1 MRASSWSSG
10 GSASACSSC
19 FSSRLRLE
27 LGLDRYLLGQRDQQ
41 AAPLDQPPRDV
52 LVAALDHLTSLALA
66 ELPLPVE
73 DAGLRALGLGLGDP
87 ACRLVEAREGRV
99 RERVVGR
106 QLAEPLPRPRSP
118 RRGGQL
124 AERHAEAVPRVGE
137 LRIDRQ
143 RLAVDRDRLLGL
155 PVAEEIG
162 RPVVELVLG
171 RHASMRS
178 PYRRHRQVA
187 R

>member
-1 MRASSWSSG
+1 MRASSCSSG

-19 FSSRLRLE
+19 FSSGCVSSLVATGISSDSAISRRLRSIRRPAMYSSLRSAIS
-27 LGLDRYLLGQRDQQ
+27 L
-41 AAPLDQPPRDV
+41 P
-52 LVAALDHLTSLALA
+52 LALA

-73 DAGLRALGLGLGDP
+73 DASLRALALRLGD
-87 ACRLVEAREGRV
+87 AARRLIEAREGGV

-106 QLAEPLPRPRSP
+106 QLAEPLPGLDRLVVAAE
-118 RRGGQL
+118 L
-124 AERHAEAVPRVGE
+124 AERHPEAVPRVGE

-171 RHASMRS
+171 GHARC
-178 PYRRHRQVA
+178 VA
-187 R
+187 H